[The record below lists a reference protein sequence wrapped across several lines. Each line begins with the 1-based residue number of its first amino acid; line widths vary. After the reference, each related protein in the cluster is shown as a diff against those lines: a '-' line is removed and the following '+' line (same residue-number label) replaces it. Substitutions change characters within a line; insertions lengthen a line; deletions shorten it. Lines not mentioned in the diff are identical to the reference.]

1 MPEITGRVKRF
12 ICEDNDAV
20 IKMTIEGRSPN
31 MRHVARTHRVD
42 LDWLCKEIF
51 HDDFDRGVWHFQ
63 QDLPLLA
70 YDQQG
75 TCLIHSTWLQ
85 IM

>member
-12 ICEDNDAV
+12 IFEDNDAV

-42 LDWLCKEIF
+42 LDWL
-51 HDDFDRGVWHFQ
+51 FD
-63 QDLPLLA
+63 LLLKDPHVRMK
-70 YDQQG
+70 YIN
-75 TCLIHSTWLQ
+75 TN
-85 IM
+85 

>member
-51 HDDFDRGVWHFQ
+51 RGDVDRGVWHFQ
-63 QDLPLLA
+63 QDTGHVFNP
-70 YDQQG
+70 
-75 TCLIHSTWLQ
+75 
-85 IM
+85 